1 MPGTRFR
8 PKQEQAFVSAKS
20 CTFLYL
26 TLGTPPRCIKMR
38 WARNMFQEANSLILE
53 VWHSNLNP
61 GYE

>member
-26 TLGTPPRCIKMR
+26 TLGTHPPMYKDAMGKQYV
-38 WARNMFQEANSLILE
+38 QEANSLIWE
-53 VWHSNLNP
+53 VWQLKP
-61 GYE
+61 QPWL